1 MWIIPKNLHT
11 SLSAQVMEG
20 LTLDSGELSEI
31 YAQSLLARSKPSPV
45 KTWSRR
51 LKQATLTLLP
61 FGRTLR
67 PSHGKAFAAEW
78 TSSVEASLVSH
89 LVPQGD
95 ERETATP
102 AICGPS
108 LPTELDVWGTLPL
121 FSWRTSKGS
130 SVQSSKGTDGP
141 TLRERPFC
149 SMSSESWKGW
159 VTTQRREYSAR
170 ARSVRP
176 ISESE
181 CSSWVAAPSSARQG
195 ERLLVDCS
203 ERQSRNWPTPKALEV
218 NESAEQWAK
227 RRLKPGAKMMGP
239 SLTVAVQLP
248 TPPQEEQSSTL
259 GSPQE
264 SRWATPTAGASAH
277 DSSIV
282 HSHLRRL
289 KKGKQVSL
297 AGQILI
303 DMNSQA
309 NWATPTS
316 RDCKGMYPQWSQESE
331 NKRTRNLLPDQAHG
345 GTYRGKLNPRWVE
358 TLMGIPIG
366 WTMPSCTSPVTIEQ
380 MNCGCLETELC
391 QRPQSERL
399 DSCGQTLEE
408 ALGPDIMRRFES
420 LTDSLGIPKDDAEAN
435 MFALEEVLNNRDA
448 HPWIDDE

>member
-11 SLSAQVMEG
+11 SLSVRVMEG

-78 TSSVEASLVSH
+78 TSLAGASLVSH

-181 CSSWVAAPSSARQG
+181 CSSWVAAPISTREGEGSSIR
-195 ERLLVDCS
+195 CS
-203 ERQSRNWPTPKALEV
+203 EKH
-218 NESAEQWAK
+218 
-227 RRLKPGAKMMGP
+227 RRSTLNMQVTHG
-239 SLTVAVQLP
+239 
-248 TPPQEEQSSTL
+248 PPQEAQSSIL